1 MQPKMFVVRYKK
13 RADNYVAACKIVLLE
28 HITEGIPICYKSN

>member
-13 RADNYVAACKIVLLE
+13 RADNYVAACKIVLE
-28 HITEGIPICYKSN
+28 HNTEGIPICYKSN